1 VVAAIETRQL
11 TKTYGHTRGIT
22 DVNLEVRQG
31 EVFGLLGPNGAGKT
45 TTLRLL
51 LDFIR
56 PTSGSASVLGL
67 DSRRSAVAI
76 HRRIGYLPG
85 ELALYPKMTGEQLLA
100 FIAQL
105 GGERTPAKAAEL
117 ADRLDLDLS
126 RAIGT
131 LSKGNKQKVG
141 IVQAFAFDAELLIL
155 DEPTSGLDPLMQDEF
170 HHLVSE
176 AVGEGRTVLLSSHRL
191 DEVQRIADRVG
202 IVRDGKLVVV
212 EEVGVLRAKALRQ
225 LTFHFAAA
233 VRAEDFAGLPGV
245 HDVEVS
251 GDRVRLSV
259 RGAIDAVIKAAAKH
273 EVIDLVAEE
282 GDLDAVFLKYFTGE
296 DG

>member
-212 EEVGVLRAKALRQ
+212 EDVGVLRAKALRQ
-225 LTFHFAAA
+225 LTFNFAAA

>member
-22 DVNLEVRQG
+22 DVSLEVREG

-67 DSRRSAVAI
+67 DSRRSAVEI

-105 GGERTPAKAAEL
+105 SGVPMPPKATAL

-126 RAIGT
+126 RPIGT

-176 AVGEGRTVLLSSHRL
+176 AVADGRTVLLSSHRL

-212 EEVGVLRAKALRQ
+212 EDVGVLRAKALRQ
-225 LTFHFAAA
+225 LTFHFAAP
-233 VRAEDFAGLPGV
+233 VGAEHFIGLAGV
-245 HDVEVS
+245 DTVESS

-259 RGAIDAVIKAAAKH
+259 HGSLDAVVKAAAKH
-273 EVIDLVAEE
+273 EVVDLVAEE
-282 GDLDAVFLKYFTGE
+282 GDLDAVFLRYFTGE
-296 DG
+296 DS